1 MVQANAPSL
10 QGLSLDSTVQKR
22 IILKKFPRFHC
33 GVMPIHKSKRKV
45 SSVSRAAVRR
55 VIGAARCQFFA
66 HGFRS
71 VSMDD
76 LAAELGMSKK
86 TLYAYFPSKVALIE
100 AVLKDKVGEVGADL
114 EQLAKTQAVNVE
126 VALHQFLSCLQRHTA
141 EIQPAFVRDIGRET
155 PELFQLIE
163 QRRRE
168 LIRRYFGGLFEDG
181 KKAGVIRRDI
191 PTHLIIEI
199 LLGAVQ
205 AIMNPP
211 KLMELGLTVE
221 QGYSSVIRLI
231 LEGALVPNEKA
242 VT

>member
-1 MVQANAPSL
+1 MSIRNPKQQEPSVDQA
-10 QGLSLDSTVQKR
+10 G
-22 IILKKFPRFHC
+22 
-33 GVMPIHKSKRKV
+33 
-45 SSVSRAAVRR
+45 VRR
-55 VIGAARCQFFA
+55 VVAVARRQFLA

-86 TLYAYFPSKVALIE
+86 TLYVSFPSKAALIE
-100 AVLKDKVGEVGADL
+100 AVLKDKFSEVEADFGQL
-114 EQLAKTQAVNVE
+114 EREQAADVE
-126 VALHQFLSCLQRHTA
+126 TALHQFLSCLQRHTA

-155 PELFQLIE
+155 PELFQLVE
-163 QRRRE
+163 QKRRE

-181 KKAGVIRRDI
+181 KKAGMIRSDI

-221 QGYSSVIRLI
+221 QGYSSVIRLV
-231 LEGALVPNEKA
+231 LEGALVPKEK
-242 VT
+242 V

>member
-1 MVQANAPSL
+1 M
-10 QGLSLDSTVQKR
+10 
-22 IILKKFPRFHC
+22 
-33 GVMPIHKSKRKV
+33 RKV
-45 SSVSRAAVRR
+45 IAVARR
-55 VIGAARCQFFA
+55 QFLA

-86 TLYAYFPSKVALIE
+86 TLYGCFPSKTSLIE
-100 AVLKDKVGEVGADL
+100 AVLKDKLGEVEADMG
-114 EQLAKTQAVNVE
+114 QLAKGQASDVE
-126 VALHQFLSCLQRHTA
+126 VALYQLLGCLQRHTM

-168 LIRRYFGGLFEDG
+168 LILRYFGSLLENGKTAGL
-181 KKAGVIRRDI
+181 IRTDT

-205 AIMNPP
+205 AIMNPA
-211 KLMELGLTVE
+211 KLTELGLTVE
-221 QGYSSVIRLI
+221 SGYSSIISII
-231 LEGALVPNEKA
+231 LEGALVAKQKVVN
-242 VT
+242 

>member
-1 MVQANAPSL
+1 
-10 QGLSLDSTVQKR
+10 
-22 IILKKFPRFHC
+22 
-33 GVMPIHKSKRKV
+33 MPTRKSKQPEP
-45 SSVSRAAVRR
+45 SVDHAAVRR
-55 VIGAARCQFFA
+55 VVAVARRQFLA

-86 TLYAYFPSKVALIE
+86 TLYVSFPSKTALIE
-100 AVLKDKVGEVGADL
+100 AVLKDKFREVERDL
-114 EQLAKTQAVNVE
+114 ERVAKDRVADVE
-126 VALHQFLSCLQRHTA
+126 VALHQLLDCVQRHTA

-168 LIRRYFGGLFEDG
+168 LICHYFGGLFEEG
-181 KKAGVIRRDI
+181 KKAGVIRSDI

-211 KLMELGLTVE
+211 KLMELGLSVE
-221 QGYSSVIRLI
+221 QGYSSIIRLV
-231 LEGALVPNEKA
+231 LEGALQRR
-242 VT
+242 

>member
-1 MVQANAPSL
+1 MSIRNPKQQEPSVDQA
-10 QGLSLDSTVQKR
+10 G
-22 IILKKFPRFHC
+22 
-33 GVMPIHKSKRKV
+33 
-45 SSVSRAAVRR
+45 VRR
-55 VIGAARCQFFA
+55 VVAVARRQFLA

-86 TLYAYFPSKVALIE
+86 TLYVSFPSKDALIE
-100 AVLKDKVGEVGADL
+100 AVLKDKFREVEADL
-114 EQLAKTQAVNVE
+114 GQLAREQAADVE
-126 VALHQFLSCLQRHTA
+126 TALHQFLSCLQRHTA

-155 PELFQLIE
+155 PELFQLVE
-163 QRRRE
+163 QKRRE

-181 KKAGVIRRDI
+181 KKAGMIRSDI

-221 QGYSSVIRLI
+221 QGYSSVIRLV
-231 LEGALVPNEKA
+231 LEGALVPKEK
-242 VT
+242 V

>member
-1 MVQANAPSL
+1 MLYVDRFVWKLVVLIKFLKYPVYFMSARKPKPQKPSVDQA
-10 QGLSLDSTVQKR
+10 V
-22 IILKKFPRFHC
+22 
-33 GVMPIHKSKRKV
+33 
-45 SSVSRAAVRR
+45 VRR
-55 VIGAARCQFFA
+55 VVAAARRQFLA

-100 AVLKDKVGEVGADL
+100 GVLKAKVGEIEADL
-114 EQLAKTQAVNVE
+114 EQLAKTQAANVE

-181 KKAGVIRRDI
+181 KKAGMIRRDI

-231 LEGALVPNEKA
+231 LEGALVPKQKA

>member
-1 MVQANAPSL
+1 
-10 QGLSLDSTVQKR
+10 
-22 IILKKFPRFHC
+22 
-33 GVMPIHKSKRKV
+33 MPTRKSKQQE
-45 SSVSRAAVRR
+45 SSVDQAGVRR
-55 VIGAARCQFFA
+55 VIAVARRQFLA

-86 TLYAYFPSKVALIE
+86 TLYLAFPSKAALIE
-100 AVLKDKVGEVGADL
+100 AVLKDKFREVEADL
-114 EQLAKTQAVNVE
+114 AQLAKDQATDVE
-126 VALHQFLSCLQRHTA
+126 AALHQFLGCLQRHTA

-155 PELFQLIE
+155 PELFQLVE
-163 QRRRE
+163 LKRRD

-181 KKAGVIRRDI
+181 KKSGMIRTDI

-221 QGYSSVIRLI
+221 HGYSSVIRLV
-231 LEGALVPNEKA
+231 LEGALVPKGKR
-242 VT
+242 

>member
-1 MVQANAPSL
+1 MA
-10 QGLSLDSTVQKR
+10 TRK
-22 IILKKFPRFHC
+22 PRQ
-33 GVMPIHKSKRKV
+33 PELPADQ
-45 SSVSRAAVRR
+45 AAVRR
-55 VIGAARCQFFA
+55 VVTVARRQFLS
-66 HGFRS
+66 HGFRA

-86 TLYAYFPSKVALIE
+86 TLYVSFPSKAALLE
-100 AVLKDKVGEVGADL
+100 AVLKDKFREVEADL
-114 EQLAKTQAVNVE
+114 GQLAKDQAVDVE
-126 VALHQFLSCLQRHTA
+126 AALHRFLSCLQRHTA
-141 EIQPAFVRDIGRET
+141 EIQPAFVRDLGREA

-181 KKAGVIRRDI
+181 KKAGMIRTDI

-221 QGYSSVIRLI
+221 QGYSSIIRLI
-231 LEGALVPNEKA
+231 LEGALVPKGKT

>member
-1 MVQANAPSL
+1 MVARRPKQEE
-10 QGLSLDSTVQKR
+10 LSVDQL
-22 IILKKFPRFHC
+22 
-33 GVMPIHKSKRKV
+33 G
-45 SSVSRAAVRR
+45 ARR
-55 VIGAARCQFFA
+55 VVAVARRQFLA

-86 TLYAYFPSKVALIE
+86 TLYVSFPSKAALLE
-100 AVLKDKVGEVGADL
+100 AVLKDKFREVEADL
-114 EQLAKTQAVNVE
+114 GQLAKDQATDVE
-126 VALHQFLSCLQRHTA
+126 KTLHQFISCLQRHTL

-181 KKAGVIRRDI
+181 KKAGVIRSDI

-211 KLMELGLTVE
+211 KLMELDLTVE
-221 QGYSSVIRLI
+221 NGYSSIIRLV
-231 LEGALVPNEKA
+231 LEGALVTKPQR
-242 VT
+242 

>member
-1 MVQANAPSL
+1 MPTRKPKQQELSVNQAGA
-10 QGLSLDSTVQKR
+10 Q
-22 IILKKFPRFHC
+22 
-33 GVMPIHKSKRKV
+33 
-45 SSVSRAAVRR
+45 R
-55 VIGAARCQFFA
+55 VVAAARRQFLA

-86 TLYAYFPSKVALIE
+86 TLYMSFPSKAALLE
-100 AVLKDKVGEVGADL
+100 AVLKDKFREVEADL
-114 EQLAKTQAVNVE
+114 GQLAKDQAVDVE
-126 VALHQFLSCLQRHTA
+126 AALHRFLSCLQRHTA

-168 LIRRYFGGLFEDG
+168 LIRRYFGRLFEDG
-181 KKAGVIRRDI
+181 KNAGVIRHDI

-211 KLMELGLTVE
+211 KLMELGFTVE
-221 QGYSSVIRLI
+221 KGYSSVIRLI
-231 LEGALVPNEKA
+231 LEGALVAKGKA
-242 VT
+242 

>member
-1 MVQANAPSL
+1 MPNRKPKPQEPSL
-10 QGLSLDSTVQKR
+10 DQ
-22 IILKKFPRFHC
+22 
-33 GVMPIHKSKRKV
+33 
-45 SSVSRAAVRR
+45 AAARR
-55 VIGAARCQFFA
+55 VVAVARRQFLA

-86 TLYAYFPSKVALIE
+86 TLYLAFPSKTALIE
-100 AVLKDKVGEVGADL
+100 AVLKDKFREVEADL
-114 EQLAKTQAVNVE
+114 GQLAKGQAADIEIV
-126 VALHQFLSCLQRHTA
+126 LHQLLDCVQRHTA

-155 PELFQLIE
+155 PELFQMVE
-163 QRRRE
+163 QKRRE

-205 AIMNPP
+205 SIMNPP
-211 KLMELGLTVE
+211 KLMELGLTLE
-221 QGYSSVIRLI
+221 QGYSSVIRLV
-231 LEGALVPNEKA
+231 LEGALVLKGK
-242 VT
+242 V

>member
-1 MVQANAPSL
+1 
-10 QGLSLDSTVQKR
+10 
-22 IILKKFPRFHC
+22 
-33 GVMPIHKSKRKV
+33 MPTRKPQQQEPLIDQT
-45 SSVSRAAVRR
+45 AVRR
-55 VIGAARCQFFA
+55 VVAVARRQFLA

-86 TLYAYFPSKVALIE
+86 TLYAYFPSKAALIE
-100 AVLKDKVGEVGADL
+100 AVLKDKFREVEADL
-114 EQLAKTQAVNVE
+114 GQLAADQAADVE
-126 VALHQFLSCLQRHTA
+126 VALRQFLSCLQRHTA

-181 KKAGVIRRDI
+181 KKAGVIRSDI

-211 KLMELGLTVE
+211 KLMELGLSVE
-221 QGYSSVIRLI
+221 QGYSSIIRLV
-231 LEGALVPNEKA
+231 LDGALQRR
-242 VT
+242 

>member
-1 MVQANAPSL
+1 MA
-10 QGLSLDSTVQKR
+10 
-22 IILKKFPRFHC
+22 I
-33 GVMPIHKSKRKV
+33 RKPKQQEA
-45 SSVSRAAVRR
+45 SVDQAAVRR
-55 VIGAARCQFFA
+55 VVAVARRQFLA

-86 TLYAYFPSKVALIE
+86 TLYVAFPSKAALLE
-100 AVLKDKVGEVGADL
+100 AVLKDKFREVERDL
-114 EQLAKTQAVNVE
+114 EQVAKDQATDVE
-126 VALHQFLSCLQRHTA
+126 QALHQFLDCLQRPTA

-163 QRRRE
+163 QKRRE
-168 LIRRYFGGLFEDG
+168 VIRRYFGGWFEEG
-181 KKAGVIRRDI
+181 KKAGVIRSDI

-199 LLGAVQ
+199 LLGAVHS
-205 AIMNPP
+205 IMNPP

-231 LEGALVPNEKA
+231 LEGALVPKGR
-242 VT
+242 V

>member
-1 MVQANAPSL
+1 MA
-10 QGLSLDSTVQKR
+10 TR
-22 IILKKFPRFHC
+22 
-33 GVMPIHKSKRKV
+33 KSKPQEP
-45 SSVSRAAVRR
+45 SVDQAGVRR
-55 VIGAARCQFFA
+55 VVAVARRQFLA

-86 TLYAYFPSKVALIE
+86 TLYASFPSKAALLE
-100 AVLKDKVGEVGADL
+100 AVLKDKFRDVEADL
-114 EQLAKTQAVNVE
+114 GRLANDQAVNVE
-126 VALHQFLSCLQRHTA
+126 IALHQFLSCLQRHTA
-141 EIQPAFVRDIGRET
+141 EIQPAFVRDLGREA

-163 QRRRE
+163 LRRRE
-168 LIRRYFGGLFEDG
+168 LIRRYFGGLFEDAQ
-181 KKAGVIRRDI
+181 KAGMIRTDI

-221 QGYSSVIRLI
+221 RGYSSVIRLI
-231 LEGALVPNEKA
+231 LEGAVVPKGKT